1 MYYSFVT
8 PATMGYGDIMPVH
21 PLARAVAVLEALTG
35 QLYLAIM
42 LARLVSLELQPGG
55 TAERST
61 TDGLEGAANNGVVP
75 ARRVISVDRPVHL
88 PVDGGGVPA

>member
-1 MYYSFVT
+1 MHESE
-8 PATMGYGDIMPVH
+8 PARKDHNSQARHH
-21 PLARAVAVLEALTG
+21 PTA
-35 QLYLAIM
+35 YDAIM